1 MKNTVLGLIVLAGIL
16 SAAAPSKGQGA
27 PNAELSAAAQGRMM
41 KITRGDLSAATNE
54 VERFYAL
61 NRASKKALKAGKIE
75 EARGFANELARL
87 APAYTNDWNY
97 GNAIQDANQV
107 LGRIA
112 LAEGNVAEAKKRL
125 LDSADS
131 KGSPQMNSFGPNM
144 QLAKELLAKGESQVV
159 LEYFNRC
166 QRFWK
171 MGADRLSAW
180 GQAVNMGET
189 PNFGPN
195 LDY

>member
-1 MKNTVLGLIVLAGIL
+1 MKGNVFGLIGLAVILAAVAHSQVAPKAGL
-16 SAAAPSKGQGA
+16 SAEEQA
-27 PNAELSAAAQGRMM
+27 RMA

-61 NRASKKALKAGKIE
+61 NRAAKKALKAGKTE

-97 GNAIQDANQV
+97 GNAIQDSNQV

-112 LAEGNVAEAKKRL
+112 LKEGNVAEAKKRL
-125 LDSADS
+125 LDSAES

-144 QLAKELLAKGESQVV
+144 QLAKELLAKGETQVV
-159 LEYFNRC
+159 VDYLQRC
-166 QRFWK
+166 ERFWK
-171 MGADRLSAW
+171 MGSDRLAGW
-180 GQAVNMGET
+180 AQAINMGET
-189 PNFGPN
+189 PNFGAN
-195 LDY
+195 LEY

>member
-1 MKNTVLGLIVLAGIL
+1 MKGNVFGLIGLAVILAVAAHSQGVPKTGL
-16 SAAAPSKGQGA
+16 SAEEQA
-27 PNAELSAAAQGRMM
+27 RMG

-61 NRASKKALKAGKIE
+61 NRAAKKALKAGKTE

-97 GNAIQDANQV
+97 GNAIQDSNQV

-112 LAEGNVAEAKKRL
+112 LKEGNVAEAKKRL
-125 LDSADS
+125 LDSAES

-144 QLAKELLAKGESQVV
+144 QLAKELLAKGETQVV
-159 LEYFNRC
+159 VDYLQRC
-166 QRFWK
+166 ERFWK
-171 MGADRLSAW
+171 MGSDRLAGW
-180 GQAVNMGET
+180 AQAINMGET
-189 PNFGPN
+189 PNFGAN
-195 LDY
+195 LEY

>member
-1 MKNTVLGLIVLAGIL
+1 MKGNVFGLIGLAVIL
-16 SAAAPSKGQGA
+16 AAVAHSQGA
-27 PNAELSAAAQGRMM
+27 PKAGLSAEEQARMA

-61 NRASKKALKAGKIE
+61 NRAAKKALKAGKTE

-97 GNAIQDANQV
+97 GNAIQDSNQV

-112 LAEGNVAEAKKRL
+112 LKEGNVAEAKKRL
-125 LDSADS
+125 LDSAES

-144 QLAKELLAKGESQVV
+144 QLAKELLAKGETQVV
-159 LEYFNRC
+159 VDYLQRC
-166 QRFWK
+166 ERFWK
-171 MGADRLSAW
+171 MGSDRLAGW
-180 GQAVNMGET
+180 AQAINMGET
-189 PNFGPN
+189 PNFGAN
-195 LDY
+195 LEY